1 MDENIEV
8 DVDELS
14 EQLRDEI
21 KADPHSVTIEICVP
35 CLELDGSGKKI
46 IHAPTSKIESG
57 KEGANKETVASAVM
71 CLEKIK
77 EQLLEDPGVHIAYLL
92 LKTLCK
98 DSTILASERKNE
110 DDSDS
115 NS

>member
-1 MDENIEV
+1 MDENIEI
-8 DVDELS
+8 DIDEYS

-35 CLELDGSGKKI
+35 GLLLDGSGKKI
-46 IHAPTSKIESG
+46 THTPTSQIKSG
-57 KEGANKETVASAVM
+57 EEGANKETIASAVM
-71 CLEKIK
+71 CMEKIK

-98 DSTILASERKNE
+98 DRTVITNERKNK

-115 NS
+115 NP